1 MRLGLLTGLRVLEV
15 GDSVAVAFCGK
26 VLADLGADVVVLEPP
41 NGSPLR
47 RLPPYYEDRPGP
59 GRSILHNW
67 LCANKRSLTLDV
79 ETERGEAILQE
90 LVRRADALVRVPAAR
105 PNVADLHEVNGGLT
119 VVSISPFGAA
129 GPYSAYRANDL
140 TLFAM
145 SGFSFYL
152 ACPADEPSRLPP
164 KQNPGFQ
171 VGLVAGLSAAISTLW
186 GVAASRKKGRGV
198 SVDVSEWEAFTHLLY
213 EHTAQL
219 SDGRLPPDRKRRP
232 GAVITVVGGL
242 ILCLPCSDGW
252 VLASPREDHQF
263 TLWGELIE
271 DPAWASQPRFANS
284 VLREQHGWE
293 IYERSAAWT
302 RLRKKA
308 EVCLAAQ
315 AKKIACFPVSQMTDL
330 PGMEQL
336 RHRRFWATLDH
347 PVIKGL
353 EYPGLPARLDRM
365 PGVPSRGAPEP
376 GAHNLEVCE
385 ELGVAPEQIRHPG
398 EHEIV

>member
-1 MRLGLLTGLRVLEV
+1 MRLGLLNGLRVLEQ
-15 GDSVAVAFCGK
+15 GESVAVAFCGK
-26 VLADLGADVVVLEPP
+26 VLADLGADVLMVEPP
-41 NGSPLR
+41 AGSSLR

-59 GRSILHNW
+59 GRSILYNW
-67 LCANKRSLTLDV
+67 LCANKRSVTLDL
-79 ETERGEAILQE
+79 ETERGRAMLQE
-90 LVRRADALVRVPAAR
+90 LVRRADALVRVPAAG
-105 PNVADLHEVNGGLT
+105 PNVADLREVNRDLT
-119 VVSISPFGAA
+119 VVGISPFGAD
-129 GPYSAYRANDL
+129 GPYRTYLANDL

-145 SGFSFYL
+145 SGFSFYV
-152 ACPADEPSRLPP
+152 ACPADEPSRVPP
-164 KQNPGFQ
+164 KQNPGYQ

-186 GVAASRKKGRGV
+186 AVAAGRKKGWGV

-219 SDGRLPPDRKRRP
+219 SDGRLPPDRRRRP

-271 DPAWASQPRFANS
+271 DPGWASQPRFANS

-302 RLRKKA
+302 RLQKKA

-315 AKKIACFPVSQMTDL
+315 EKKIACFPVSQITDL

-347 PVIKGL
+347 PVITGL
-353 EYPGLPARLDRM
+353 EYPGLPARLDGL
-365 PGVPSRGAPEP
+365 PGLPSRGAPEP
-376 GAHNLEVCE
+376 GEHNLEVWE
-385 ELGVAPEQIRHPG
+385 ELGLPPAESRHHG

>member
-1 MRLGLLTGLRVLEV
+1 MRVGLLEGLRVVEI
-15 GDSVAVAFCGK
+15 GEKVAVAFCGK
-26 VLADLGADVVVLEPP
+26 ILADLGANVVMIEPP

-47 RLPPYYEDRPGP
+47 HLPPYYEDRPGP

-67 LCANKRSLTLDV
+67 LCANKRSITLDV
-79 ETERGEAILQE
+79 ETERGRAILHE
-90 LVRRADALVRVPAAR
+90 LVRRADVLVRVPAAG
-105 PNVADLHEVNGGLT
+105 PDVADLHGMNRGLT
-119 VVSISPFGAA
+119 VVSISPFGAD
-129 GPYSAYRANDL
+129 GPYRTYRANDL

-152 ACPADEPSRLPP
+152 ACPADEPSCVPP
-164 KQNPGFQ
+164 KQNPGYQ

-186 GVAASRKKGRGV
+186 GVGVSRKRGWGV
-198 SVDVSEWEAFTHLLY
+198 SVDLSEWEAFTHLLY

-219 SDGRLPPDRKRRP
+219 SDGKLPPDRTRRP

-242 ILCLPCSDGW
+242 VLCLPCSDGW

-271 DPAWASQPRFANS
+271 DPAWADQPRFANS

-302 RLRKKA
+302 RLRGKA
-308 EVCLAAQ
+308 EVSLAAQ
-315 AKKIACFPVSQMTDL
+315 EKKIACFPVSQMTDL

-336 RHRRFWATLDH
+336 RHRRFWATLVH

-353 EYPGLPARLDRM
+353 EYPGLPARLERV
-365 PGVPSRGAPEP
+365 PGLPSRGAPEP
-376 GAHNLEVCE
+376 GAHSLEICE
-385 ELGVAPEQIRHPG
+385 ELGLLPEQVRHLG
-398 EHEIV
+398 KHEMV